1 MGHASY
7 MTNTNTHT
15 NPSPAKVACRQGAL
29 LHVDLSS
36 KYKYV
41 QNIDLPRFPFYF
53 IWSYGAWLLIVID
66 QYFPC
71 FIACQLKT
79 PDRPT
84 LEKEPITPFLD
95 WAIVPLQRDISIV
108 APHLSRSYSLS
119 TTSGQEIAACAT
131 LVAHLVAPD
140 HSRRSQPR
148 PSGARQPSP
157 YV

>member
-1 MGHASY
+1 MGCPSPAKAACRQGGAASN
-7 MTNTNTHT
+7 TNTNTKT
-15 NPSPAKVACRQGAL
+15 NPSPDG
-29 LHVDLSS
+29 
-36 KYKYV
+36 
-41 QNIDLPRFPFYF
+41 
-53 IWSYGAWLLIVID
+53 
-66 QYFPC
+66 
-71 FIACQLKT
+71 
-79 PDRPT
+79 PT

-131 LVAHLVAPD
+131 LVAHLVAPN